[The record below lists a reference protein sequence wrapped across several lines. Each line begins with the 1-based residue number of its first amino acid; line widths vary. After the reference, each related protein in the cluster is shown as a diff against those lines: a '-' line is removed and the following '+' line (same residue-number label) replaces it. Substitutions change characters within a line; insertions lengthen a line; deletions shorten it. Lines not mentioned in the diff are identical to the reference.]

1 MTKDKCSDVNLSPYN
16 DIRKTV
22 ICTRLE
28 TNYKPKP
35 LLTGFYSSTMGII
48 YINLTPIW
56 SDTFKKNA
64 KWMTDVRISWDTEW
78 NLCGYISKSK
88 ATSMYTLESV
98 TSTPIDTYKPD
109 HTVCATL
116 RLYNKMIINKK
127 RETCEQDYKTKV
139 TKNDLE
145 TRCGMQ
151 PKGQLSKKIHSTLNL
166 AKSTMPVLEKQ
177 HFEDIWGE
185 PP

>member
-1 MTKDKCSDVNLSPYN
+1 
-16 DIRKTV
+16 
-22 ICTRLE
+22 
-28 TNYKPKP
+28 
-35 LLTGFYSSTMGII
+35 
-48 YINLTPIW
+48 
-56 SDTFKKNA
+56 
-64 KWMTDVRISWDTEW
+64 
-78 NLCGYISKSK
+78 
-88 ATSMYTLESV
+88 MYTLESV

-177 HFEDIWGE
+177 HFEDI
-185 PP
+185 